1 MSVRKLTARIFGS
14 LVLLCGMASA
24 QAQEH
29 VPVADPLQ
37 FDPDFRWFEPIYD
50 MDLADMKPK
59 KRANTG
65 WFATYDRLNLYGS
78 RPELEDNSQG
88 LESGLDSGWGHRYEI
103 GFMLPDEDNGWLFS
117 WVDNDVGE
125 FFSVRKE
132 RGNRFNEDELDGDAT
147 NPAPPF
153 GFEAIPGI
161 SNNRG
166 FNYRF
171 VDEKR
176 SENVIDFDS
185 YELSKTW
192 RMEPY
197 HYGGI
202 LEPMVG
208 FRWFRIDDTNV
219 RQNFISSNDAS
230 QIALAAAAGV
240 TLVDTYGAAAEQ
252 MTTDQAFTENEA
264 ITGQIGFRYFKFF
277 DRFTFATDFK
287 VFSGANFQ
295 SSFNNRH
302 VEAVIYDGTD
312 TIEEGD
318 EVSRILYSETD
329 RVYTRNEEFFLGFD
343 VRGELGYQLS
353 RAVTV
358 RAGFQLIDV
367 ARGLWRGGDLDNS
380 VVRGGDNDQDYLM
393 VGGTFGITLNR

>member
-1 MSVRKLTARIFGS
+1 M
-14 LVLLCGMASA
+14 
-24 QAQEH
+24 
-29 VPVADPLQ
+29 ADPLQ

>member
-1 MSVRKLTARIFGS
+1 MSVRKLTARICGS
-14 LVLLCGMASA
+14 LVLLCGLASA
-24 QAQEH
+24 QAQQH
-29 VPVADPLQ
+29 APLADPLQ
-37 FDPDFRWFEPIYD
+37 FDPDFRWFEPIYN

-78 RPELEDNSQG
+78 RPELERPQDG
-88 LESGLDSGWGHRYEI
+88 DTRHDSGWGHRYEV
-103 GFMLPDEDNGWLFS
+103 GFMLPDDDNGWLFS
-117 WVDNDVGE
+117 WLDNDVGE
-125 FFSVRKE
+125 FFAVRKE
-132 RGNRFNEDELDGDAT
+132 RGNRFNEDELDGEAT

-161 SNNRG
+161 SNNIG
-166 FNYRF
+166 YNYRF
-171 VDEKR
+171 VDEKQ

-208 FRWFRIDDTNV
+208 IRWFRIEDLNV
-219 RQNFISSNDAS
+219 DQTFLSSNDPLE
-230 QIALAAAAGV
+230 IAFP
-240 TLVDTYGAAAEQ
+240 TLSVLYGAAAEQ
-252 MTTDQAFTENEA
+252 MTTNQAWTENEA
-264 ITGQIGFRYFKFF
+264 FTGQIGFRYFKFVN
-277 DRFTFATDFK
+277 RFTLSTDFR

-295 SSFNNRH
+295 SSWSNTH
-302 VEAVIYDGTD
+302 VEATVYDGTD

-318 EVSRILYSETD
+318 EVSRILYDETD
-329 RVYTRNEEFFLGFD
+329 RIYVRNEEFFLGFD
-343 VRGELGYQLS
+343 VRGEVGYQLTK
-353 RAVTV
+353 AINV
-358 RAGFQLIDV
+358 RAGFQLIDI
-367 ARGLWRGGDLDNS
+367 ARGLWRGGDSQTATLL
-380 VVRGGDNDQDYLM
+380 GGSNDQDYLM